1 MKKLIGLSLMSVGF
15 MLLTSCSKDWNCRC
29 SVVVTDQNG
38 GELSRS
44 SSATVINGTKGKA
57 SDDCEA
63 GNTQSSGNGFTTT
76 TTCVLEAR

>member
-1 MKKLIGLSLMSVGF
+1 MKKLIGLSLISVGF
-15 MLLTSCSKDWNCRC
+15 MLLTSCSKDWNCKC

-38 GELSRS
+38 GELSRI
-44 SSATVINGTKGKA
+44 SSATLINGTKGKA

-63 GNTQSSGNGFTTT
+63 RNAQTLGVNWTST

>member
-1 MKKLIGLSLMSVGF
+1 MKKLIGLSLISVGF

-29 SVVVTDQNG
+29 SVVVTQQSG
-38 GELSRS
+38 GELSRT

-63 GNTQSSGNGFTTT
+63 GNAQTLGVNWTST